1 MFDKYCSFLPNEIT
15 HFILTS
21 KRKMYTVLSTWNFK
35 LEMLDDRCTTGK
47 KSINIRARMNVRA
60 VSRMYRRDLLKQII
74 INSMLSNASKMY
86 DMFQLWKPTCP
97 ACSKYFEVSLLKSKN
112 RKEVSLYIEAYSG
125 FAKNG
130 LVDVRYSFSQ
140 EFCTFIQG
148 CAYVFFFGRS
158 TWETIGA
165 FR

>member
-1 MFDKYCSFLPNEIT
+1 M
-15 HFILTS
+15 
-21 KRKMYTVLSTWNFK
+21 LSIWNFK
-35 LEMLDDRCTTGK
+35 LKMLDDRCTTGK
-47 KSINIRARMNVRA
+47 KSINIRARMNVRT

-86 DMFQLWKPTCP
+86 DVFQLWKHM
-97 ACSKYFEVSLLKSKN
+97 SRVFEVYFEFSLFEIYRIN
-112 RKEVSLYIEAYSG
+112 RKLGRKFLYIEAYSG

-130 LVDVRYSFSQ
+130 LVDVRYSLSQ

-148 CAYVFFFGRS
+148 CTYVFFFGRS
-158 TWETIGA
+158 TWETIGT